1 MKMLAGATL
10 GMGVA
15 STLLCSTAQADD
27 GCSFY
32 RVGIP
37 DFDQKR
43 RAQFPTPGLP
53 NNGSMYC
60 APTAATNMIGY
71 LDRLGYPNFM
81 GGDDWNWYSAGGY
94 SQANA
99 TIQLMGGF
107 MGTDPF
113 DGTSNGFAGLQN
125 FVEAIYPDEFNVT
138 FWDTSD
144 AGPTPD
150 DFRFLMESGT
160 LMYFCYGRYYVA
172 PAGNGLPARRVRD
185 GGHCVTLN
193 EIINACTDPVI
204 GYRDP
209 GSGGTSETTQSGF
222 ATARWSIGP
231 WTTWYAGDEDDEP
244 VFKTN
249 YILEG
254 DFDDGRIRA
263 IDGVRIIWPLE
274 GLSVD
279 VSEGILSAQRFVDLN
294 LGLTNGVRPT
304 HLLLPAI
311 QAAREAAARV
321 HRHPA
326 LPYAVVALD
335 GDTGGRDQPGLWRCN
350 MSTREWLRLAP
361 LPPGGGGGCF
371 GPDGRFFFG
380 TATGLRAV
388 HSERPTV
395 NPFDVATSGH
405 TVLACAAGDP
415 DLDGDTDLSDYLL
428 FYMTRNTAGGV
439 FIATGDVDGDGC
451 SPYQPR
457 PLPTAIPVPGGCDLD
472 VNPVDG
478 TLLVAPH
485 GSRTLYLIDRVPG
498 SPDWSIVGT
507 IPVPC
512 APKSVHFDNKG
523 RIVFCCDGTVNVFE
537 RNPANGQWGSKR
549 DSRWA
554 GLPGGDAFVMSRSRQ
569 APSHWANSRGNFNID
584 PAAENRILNNPGTPD
599 CPADFNNDGFL
610 DFFDYTDYVR
620 CFEGRI
626 DSCPPNNPP
635 NIVLDM
641 NNDGFVDFF
650 DYNDFVEVFERG
662 C

>member
-1 MKMLAGATL
+1 MSMLLLAGTTVGACL
-10 GMGVA
+10 PA
-15 STLLCSTAQADD
+15 INALADD

-37 DFDQKR
+37 DFDQRR
-43 RAQFPTPGLP
+43 RAVSGILGLP
-53 NNGSMYC
+53 GNGSMYC

-71 LDRLGYPNFM
+71 LDRLGYANFI
-81 GGDDWNWYSAGGY
+81 GGADWNWYSANGY
-94 SQANA
+94 NQSTLAINS
-99 TIQLMGGF
+99 MGNL
-107 MGTDPF
+107 MGTDPV
-113 DGTSNGFAGLQN
+113 DGTTNGFAGLQN
-125 FVEAIYPDEFNVT
+125 FVEAVYPDEFNVT

-209 GSGGTSETTQSGF
+209 GSGGDSDTTQSGF

-231 WTTWYAGDEDDEP
+231 WTTWYAGDEDDQP

-254 DFDDGRIRA
+254 NFNDGRIRA

-279 VSEGILSAQRFVDLN
+279 VSEGILSAQKFVDLN

-304 HLLLPAI
+304 HLLLPAVQRI
-311 QAAREAAARV
+311 RESAVRV

-335 GDTGGRDQPGLWRCN
+335 GDTSGRDQPGLWRCN
-350 MSTREWLRLAP
+350 LATREWLRLAP
-361 LPPGGGGGCF
+361 IPPGGGGGCF
-371 GPDGRFFFG
+371 GPDGRFIFG
-380 TATGLRAV
+380 DSGSLRFLNT
-388 HSERPTV
+388 SNPTL
-395 NPFDVATSGH
+395 NPFQVSTAGH

-415 DLDGDTDLSDYLL
+415 DHDGDTDISDYPI
-428 FYMTRNTAGGV
+428 FYMTRNSAGGI

-451 SPYQPR
+451 SPFQPR

-485 GSRTLYLIDRVPG
+485 GSRTLYRIDRPRGSNDWILLETWTLPCVP
-498 SPDWSIVGT
+498 D
-507 IPVPC
+507 
-512 APKSVHFDNKG
+512 SVHYDNKG
-523 RIVFCCDGTVNVFE
+523 RVMYCCDGTVNVLE
-537 RNPANGQWGSKR
+537 RNPANGQWQAKR

-554 GLPGGDAFVMSRSRQ
+554 GLPGGDAFVLSRSRQ
-569 APSHWANSRGNFNID
+569 APSNWLNSRGNFNINPD
-584 PAAENRILNNPGTPD
+584 AENRVLNNPGTPD
-599 CPADFNNDGFL
+599 CPADFNNDGFI
-610 DFFDYTDYVR
+610 DFFDYDRFVE
-620 CFEGRI
+620 CFEGVI
-626 DSCPPNNPP
+626 ESCPANNPP
-635 NIVLDM
+635 NIVLDI

-650 DYNDFVEVFERG
+650 DYNDFVESFERG